1 MSSRR
6 PAPRA
11 SPGLRGLCSKLLFS
25 VLRTQAL
32 ASLQGRPID
41 QRAAHRRP
49 TASRMVSP
57 AIALAFIPFIITL
70 IIRYR
75 HYFLLFYRTV
85 IVRKLQD
92 YLTGI
97 PREERAF
104 QYVMTHAIPGDPQHV
119 LDTFDQWCYHCEYLS
134 NVGPQKG
141 KILDRLVYEKA
152 PLNVLELGTYC
163 GYATVL
169 IAQALPLGARLYT
182 VEMDLNNAVVADK
195 VIRLAGFDEDTVEL
209 IVGASE
215 EVIPQL
221 KEKHGVQKLDFV
233 FMDHWKRFYLRDLQL
248 LEEHDLLQEGTVI
261 LADNVIFPGAPH
273 FLQYV
278 KSCGKYQCKIHRT
291 SLEYFRYIRDGMAE
305 LIYTKLL

>member
-1 MSSRR
+1 
-6 PAPRA
+6 
-11 SPGLRGLCSKLLFS
+11 
-25 VLRTQAL
+25 
-32 ASLQGRPID
+32 
-41 QRAAHRRP
+41 
-49 TASRMVSP
+49 MVSP